1 MRKERI
7 EMAGCKVVI
16 AESVY
21 NNTHKD
27 FKGVWDTERD
37 DWEDWEKVRSQYMG
51 RRTWMPPFS
60 LFNKTCLLVDGL
72 TLDIISDELFKK
84 IFGY

>member
-7 EMAGCKVVI
+7 EIAGCKVVI

-21 NNTHKD
+21 NDTHKD
-27 FKGVWDTERD
+27 FKGVWDTER
-37 DWEDWEKVRSQYMG
+37 EGCEEYMG